1 MLTAK
6 TGRPRESIVGSGQF
20 GTPRERMQC
29 AKLRSWFNT
38 FRTRAWGQSSV
49 FMHCSTEPTL
59 IVPRWFGAAEVVE
72 SAAFLELSEGGYGR
86 LASHAAVSSARG
98 AVGWI
103 AAARTLGLL
112 PGNPGW

>member
-1 MLTAK
+1 M
-6 TGRPRESIVGSGQF
+6 GRPCESIVGSGQF

-38 FRTRAWGQSSV
+38 WRTKAWGQSSV

-72 SAAFLELSEGGYGR
+72 PLAFLELSNSGDGR
-86 LASHAAVSSARG
+86 VLPHAVVSSAKA
-98 AVGWI
+98 AVARI
-103 AAARTLGLL
+103 AAARTM
-112 PGNPGW
+112 

>member
-1 MLTAK
+1 MLTAN

-38 FRTRAWGQSSV
+38 CRTRESEQSSV
-49 FMHCSTEPTL
+49 FMHRSTAPTL

-72 SAAFLELSEGGYGR
+72 PPAFLEVLEARDDR
-86 LASHAAVSSARG
+86 LLPHAAVSSATA
-98 AVGWI
+98 AVARI
-103 AAARTLGLL
+103 AAARTI
-112 PGNPGW
+112 

>member
-20 GTPRERMQC
+20 GTPRERMQR

-38 FRTRAWGQSSV
+38 CRTRVWGQASV

-59 IVPRWFGAAEVVE
+59 IVPRWFGATEVVE
-72 SAAFLELSEGGYGR
+72 PRAFLELSKAADGR
-86 LASHAAVSSARG
+86 LPPQAAVSSAKA
-98 AVGWI
+98 AVRRI
-103 AAARTLGLL
+103 AAARTM
-112 PGNPGW
+112 

>member
-38 FRTRAWGQSSV
+38 CRTRAWGQSSV

-59 IVPRWFGAAEVVE
+59 IVPRFGAAEVVE
-72 SAAFLELSEGGYGR
+72 SPAFLELSDAGDGR
-86 LASHAAVSSARG
+86 LPPHAAVSSAKA
-98 AVGWI
+98 AVARI
-103 AAARTLGLL
+103 AAARTL
-112 PGNPGW
+112 